1 MRMTALP
8 SPLICYPR
16 CAFQKKSIL
25 YALLVF
31 SQEYCPLAMPK
42 GQAIHVRFALRPED
56 SIHEVSHL
64 MLEQDELLAPGR
76 GFGCRMICLGLCL
89 WKLLAFFEVP

>member
-1 MRMTALP
+1 MCLP
-8 SPLICYPR
+8 EEKYIICFACILAGILPPR
-16 CAFQKKSIL
+16 
-25 YALLVF
+25 YAQR
-31 SQEYCPLAMPK
+31 SS
-42 GQAIHVRFALRPED
+42 IHVRFTLRPED

-89 WKLLAFFEVP
+89 WKSLVFFEVP